1 MKATLPLPPSSN
13 RYWRV
18 WRGRAVVSTEARAYK
33 LNARLRALSQGMR
46 PVSGPVVLNLVVYRA
61 RKAGDLSNRIKVAE
75 DALQGVAYTN
85 DSQVVELHARLEDDP
100 GNPRLVVWVE
110 SVERR
115 DDNSTRGWARG

>member
-1 MKATLPLPPSSN
+1 MSIVLPLPPSAN

-18 WRGRAVVSTEARAYK
+18 WHGRAVVSTEARAYK

-46 PVSGPVVLNLVVYRA
+46 PVSGPVVLNLVVYRK

-100 GNPRLVVWVE
+100 SNPRLVVWVE
-110 SVERR
+110 SVDSRPERMA
-115 DDNSTRGWARG
+115 T